1 MNTKLYTHLGHDG
14 PWLLPKTQ
22 EEYKER
28 IHDIKTVKPETERAA
43 RLCLIAAVRAP
54 LPPTLQKVYGA
65 WQQAD
70 AAWLKADAARH
81 KEDAAWQQAYGA
93 WQKEDAAWQQAS
105 AAWLKAYAARHKED
119 AAWLV
124 AINSPEGV
132 AFHAKVCGCSWSP
145 EHPDTLEG
153 LAR

>member
-1 MNTKLYTHLGHDG
+1 MTTKLVLVKHMGHEG
-14 PWLLPKTQ
+14 PWLLVKTRK
-22 EEYKER
+22 EVKER
-28 IHDIKTVKPETERAA
+28 IADIKENKPALERPR
-43 RLCLIAAVRAP
+43 RLALLKIVTGS
-54 LPPTLQKVYGA
+54 LPPVLVKVY
-65 WQQAD
+65 
-70 AAWLKADAARH
+70 
-81 KEDAAWQQAYGA
+81 AAWQQASAA

-105 AAWLKAYAARHKED
+105 AARHKAYAARQQAS